1 MNFFHKFFRTRHV
14 QTSCSTEYEKRRGH
28 VAMATEKV
36 LHCGILFDRMIVFP
50 YNRRRPLENVSIR
63 SSSIAQDR

>member
-14 QTSCSTEYEKRRGH
+14 QTTYSTEYEKRRGH

-36 LHCGILFDRMIVFP
+36 LHNCIVVYFSIAGSHDC
-50 YNRRRPLENVSIR
+50 VSI
-63 SSSIAQDR
+63 

>member
-14 QTSCSTEYEKRRGH
+14 QTSCSTEYEKRHGH

-36 LHCGILFDRMIVFP
+36 LHCGILFDRWLARLCFHIIADDRWKMFP
-50 YNRRRPLENVSIR
+50 
-63 SSSIAQDR
+63 